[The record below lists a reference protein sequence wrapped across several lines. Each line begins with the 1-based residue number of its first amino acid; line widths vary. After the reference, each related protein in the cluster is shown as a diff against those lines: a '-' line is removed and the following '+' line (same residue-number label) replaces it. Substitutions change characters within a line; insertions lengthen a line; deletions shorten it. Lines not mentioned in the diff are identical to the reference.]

1 MSEDKCTK
9 IKGIGICTKKIRVNK
24 QIFLFSV
31 NKTLEF
37 ITQSIT
43 ESLFYL
49 AYFSKILIC
58 DSWIVK
64 CFRIYNNF
72 YLMFNTFLLN
82 NMNK

>member
-1 MSEDKCTK
+1 MREDKCTK
-9 IKGIGICTKKIRVNK
+9 IKGIGRCTEKIRVNK

-37 ITQSIT
+37 RTLSQKT
-43 ESLFYL
+43 YHL

-64 CFRIYNNF
+64 FFRIYNNF